1 MPAKT
6 TELVLAIESTT
17 EATEDS
23 LRVFQINVEILAPAE
38 WLELADP

>member
-23 LRVFQINVEILAPAE
+23 QKFIQVNGEILAPVE

>member
-6 TELVLAIESTT
+6 IELVLAIESTT

-23 LRVFQINVEILAPAE
+23 LRFFQINSEILAPVE
-38 WLELADP
+38 RLELADP